1 MFHGLIHDEL
11 AQYIGLE
18 IVKKF
23 AFAAVHLVFFA
34 GVMAIAGYW
43 GIRIFTPAPMAAPPP
58 LPPPPLRD
66 PDPLASARMFGKVD
80 VVQSVASNVQALG
93 IFSAGKDSSA
103 VLVVDGKPARV
114 FLVGQEVAPGMKLVS
129 VTSEIVVLEAGG
141 GRQEVRLPARPI
153 AQLGGLPAAP
163 NFFRDGNT
171 LTAPSSEGAPN
182 IPRATPIQAP
192 RPALPPP
199 APQPQMQT
207 PQFPSPPQMPQQVP
221 QQPVQQQPMPQQ
233 QIPPQQVP
241 QPIIP
246 GGVPAVTQ

>member
-1 MFHGLIHDEL
+1 
-11 AQYIGLE
+11 
-18 IVKKF
+18 
-23 AFAAVHLVFFA
+23 
-34 GVMAIAGYW
+34 MAIAGYW
-43 GIRIFTPAPMAAPPP
+43 AIRIFTPAPIAAPPP

-129 VTSEIVVLEAGG
+129 VTSEVAVLESGG
-141 GRQEVRLPARPI
+141 GRQEVRLPARPV

-163 NFFRDGNT
+163 NFVREGNT
-171 LTAPSSEGAPN
+171 LTAPSSDGAPN
-182 IPRATPIQAP
+182 IPRAAP
-192 RPALPPP
+192 MPAQRPSLPQPPP
-199 APQPQMQT
+199 AVPAQ
-207 PQFPSPPQMPQQVP
+207 QFPSQPAPPPMPQQVP
-221 QQPVQQQPMPQQ
+221 PQVQQMQQ
-233 QIPPQQVP
+233 QMQQQMLQQQQMQQQQQQMQQQQQVP

-246 GGVPAVTQ
+246 GSVPAQSQ

>member
-1 MFHGLIHDEL
+1 
-11 AQYIGLE
+11 
-18 IVKKF
+18 
-23 AFAAVHLVFFA
+23 
-34 GVMAIAGYW
+34 MAIAAYW
-43 GIRIFTPAPMAAPPP
+43 GIRIFTPAPIAAPPP

-66 PDPLASARMFGKVD
+66 PDPMAAARMFGKVD

-93 IFSAGKDSSA
+93 VFAAGKDSSA

-129 VTSEIVVLEAGG
+129 VTSEIAVLESSGG

-182 IPRATPIQAP
+182 IPRTVPMPAA
-192 RPALPPP
+192 RPALPQPP
-199 APQPQMQT
+199 PMPPQVPAQ
-207 PQFPSPPQMPQQVP
+207 QFPSQPLPQ
-221 QQPVQQQPMPQQ
+221 MPQQ
-233 QIPPQQVP
+233 QIPQQQMPQQQIPQQQMQQQQVP

-246 GGVPAVTQ
+246 GGVPAQTQ

>member
-1 MFHGLIHDEL
+1 
-11 AQYIGLE
+11 
-18 IVKKF
+18 VKKF

-34 GVMAIAGYW
+34 GVMAIAAYW
-43 GIRIFTPAPMAAPPP
+43 GIRIFTPAPIAAPPP

-66 PDPLASARMFGKVD
+66 PDPMAAARMFGKVD
-80 VVQSVASNVQALG
+80 VVQSVATNVQALG
-93 IFSAGKDSSA
+93 VFAAGKDSSA

-129 VTSEIVVLEAGG
+129 VTSEIAVLESNGG
-141 GRQEVRLPARPI
+141 GRQEVRMPARPI

-182 IPRATPIQAP
+182 IPRNVPLPAP
-192 RPALPPP
+192 RPALPQPP
-199 APQPQMQT
+199 PMPPQVPPQ
-207 PQFPSPPQMPQQVP
+207 QFPSQPLPQMPQQQIQP
-221 QQPVQQQPMPQQ
+221 QQMPQQ
-233 QIPPQQVP
+233 QIPQQQMPQQQVP

-246 GGVPAVTQ
+246 GGVPAQTQ